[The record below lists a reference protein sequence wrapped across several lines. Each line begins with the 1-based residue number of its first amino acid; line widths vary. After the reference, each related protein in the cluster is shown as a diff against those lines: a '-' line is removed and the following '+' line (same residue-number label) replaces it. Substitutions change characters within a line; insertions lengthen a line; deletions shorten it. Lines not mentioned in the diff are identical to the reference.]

1 MRFKGIRAG
10 VTALAALGAST
21 VITVSMTAP
30 ALAHCVGSA
39 TSSSTTGSGS
49 EYNINANTCNGDT
62 IYTGRFDDISTSVSI
77 RMRWDADQNGTYEG
91 ISGNSSSNV
100 ADTVSGLLWSY
111 DEADSAS
118 WFQICHTNGSGGI
131 IACASRGT
139 NSGY

>member
-1 MRFKGIRAG
+1 MAAL
-10 VTALAALGAST
+10 TLAAAGATTISMVST
-21 VITVSMTAP
+21 ATP
-30 ALAHCVGSA
+30 ALAHCVGSSTA
-39 TSSSTTGSGS
+39 SSSTGSGT
-49 EYNINANTCNGDT
+49 EYNLNANTCNGDT
-62 IYTGRFDDISTSVSI
+62 IYTGRFDDVSTSVSI

-100 ADTVSGLLWSY
+100 TDTVSGLLWSY